1 MKIPKYLIDA
11 FAEGIRLLVLGVV
24 AYYISNQNLDWT
36 IITTIL
42 FRVADKML
50 HKYGKEEEVD
60 WMVTGLTRF

>member
-50 HKYGKEEEVD
+50 HKYGKEENID
-60 WMVTGLTRF
+60 WLIKGLVRF